1 MVYSYDEKNKQ
12 VKSVKIPILKGKMA
26 ERVKNAKVPNSF
38 LNKVSNMK
46 LNITSN

>member
-26 ERVKNAKVPNSF
+26 ERVKMPKF
-38 LNKVSNMK
+38 QTLF
-46 LNITSN
+46 